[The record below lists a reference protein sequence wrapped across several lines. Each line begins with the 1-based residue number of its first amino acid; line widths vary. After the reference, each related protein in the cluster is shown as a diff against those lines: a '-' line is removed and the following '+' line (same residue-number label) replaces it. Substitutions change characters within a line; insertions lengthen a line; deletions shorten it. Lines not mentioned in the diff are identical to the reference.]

1 MSRGLLAERWD
12 KSETSASREDKQQHS
27 MWPTRITARGLA
39 SQPRVTARIV
49 AQSGVTDRT
58 AEIRRYRN
66 TQSGAPIMVMTL
78 GLLTLTGFFA
88 YDLYQKKRYP
98 WQHGHDLRDLF
109 KRP

>member
-1 MSRGLLAERWD
+1 MGQVRHRDVGPESR
-12 KSETSASREDKQQHS
+12 KTSSIF
-27 MWPTRITARGLA
+27 MWPTRISARGLA
-39 SQPRVTARIV
+39 SQPRGTARIV
-49 AQSGVTDRT
+49 AQSGVTGRT